1 MIRRILKKDLRRRKS
16 VNLILFLFITMATIF
31 LASSMNNILVVMSS
45 VDYYMSYANVPDL
58 TLIVTGDSEKEQID
72 QWLET
77 DEARVSAYSYYTM
90 LGLTQKSVTI
100 HKKAEQAQLD
110 SGGASIY
117 LGSTDTRY
125 CRVFDLDGNELTLSG
140 DEIGL
145 SQSVMEK
152 NKLKKGDSIVLGSG
166 GVKKEYRIKTAV
178 KDAAFGSEMVGMT
191 RIVVNPSEYGSYT
204 DADSSSIFSL
214 YFVDTDNISEF
225 NDALNNQ
232 GFTTLVNTITR
243 DTYTLVYSFDM
254 VMAALLILI
263 GICLIMIALLVL
275 RFTLV
280 FTIEED
286 YREIGIMKAIGMK
299 EFAVKKIYL
308 VKYFALVSIGALIG
322 FTLSIP
328 ISSVMVSGVSRNMIM
343 EDSSANIGIN
353 ILCTL
358 FIVIL
363 VLAFCYICTRRLN
376 KISVIDAI
384 KGGHSGESYKHRVGM
399 RLHRRSRMPVWMY
412 LGFNDIR
419 KHPRRYFVLMITFCI
434 SFILITIPL
443 NTLNTMQSREMAGK
457 FSMDPDSAVYL
468 RDIELAGEGSYKT
481 SRELRQG
488 LKRVEKE
495 LQEQGYQAKL
505 TGVPIYFF
513 SYSAQGSDAL
523 SKLMTVQSLGDN
535 DDYLL
540 YEDGEAPVLSN
551 EIAVSTL
558 LMEEKNWKIGDFI
571 ETELGGQTRSF
582 MITGTYSDY
591 MQLGK
596 SIRMNP
602 EIDLDDEAMFDC
614 WNIMVDMT
622 TDKTQEEMAA
632 KLGEKFPEYEWSSAQ
647 EVIDRNVGGIQ
658 QSLRDLLFPMTAMLC
673 AVIMLITLL
682 MERLFIAREKGEIAM
697 MKSVGYRHRTI
708 KLWQVSRMIWV
719 ALISMAAAVPL
730 SLFSN
735 HWILKPIF
743 AIMGADVTIQVV
755 PWQAYGIFPGILL
768 VGIILA
774 TFTATGKIRKI
785 NIRELNNL
793 E

>member
-31 LASSMNNILVVMSS
+31 LASSMNNILVIISS

-77 DEARVSAYSYYTM
+77 EDARVNAYGYYTI

-117 LGSTDTRY
+117 LGSADTRY
-125 CRVFDLDGNELTLSG
+125 CRVFDPDGNELTLSD

-145 SQSVMEK
+145 SQSAMEK
-152 NKLKKGDSIVLGSG
+152 NKLNKGDIIVLNSG
-166 GVKKEYRIKTAV
+166 GVKKEYRIRTAV

-191 RIVVNPSEYGSYT
+191 RIIVNPSEYKTYT

-214 YFVDTDNISEF
+214 YFVDTDNISSF

-232 GFTTLVNTITR
+232 GFTTLVNTIAR

-254 VMAALLILI
+254 IMAALLILI
-263 GICLIMIALLVL
+263 GICLILIALLVL

-299 EFAVKKIYL
+299 EFAIKRIYL
-308 VKYFALVSIGALIG
+308 VKYFALVSAGALIG
-322 FTLSIP
+322 LTLSVP
-328 ISSVMVSGVSRNMIM
+328 ISSTMVAGVSRNMIM
-343 EDSSANIGIN
+343 EDSSANLGVN

-358 FIVIL
+358 FIVLL
-363 VLAFCYICTRRLN
+363 VLTFCYICTRRLN
-376 KISVIDAI
+376 RISVIDAI
-384 KGGHSGESYKHRVGM
+384 KGGQSGESYQDRSSM
-399 RLHRRSRMPVWMY
+399 RLHRRSRMPVWMF

-419 KHPRRYFVLMITFCI
+419 KHPKRYFVLMITFCI

-443 NTLNTMQSREMAGK
+443 NTLNTMQSREMASK

-468 RDIELAGEGSYKT
+468 RDIELAGESSYKT
-481 SRELRQG
+481 SRELGEG
-488 LKRVEKE
+488 LERVENE

-505 TGVPIYFF
+505 TGIPIYFF
-513 SYSAQGSDAL
+513 SYSEKGSDTMN
-523 SKLMTVQSLGDN
+523 KLMTVQALGDN
-535 DDYLL
+535 NDYLL
-540 YEDGEAPVLSN
+540 YEDGKAPELSN
-551 EIAVSTL
+551 EIAVSVP
-558 LMEEKNWKIGDFI
+558 LMEEKNWQIGDVI
-571 ETELGGQTRSF
+571 ETELSGKMHSF

-596 SIRMNP
+596 SLRINP
-602 EIDLDDEAMFDC
+602 EIDLSDEPMFDC
-614 WNIMVDMT
+614 WNIMVDMK

-632 KLGEKFPEYEWSSAQ
+632 ELGEKFPEYEWSGAQ

-658 QSLRDLLFPMTAMLC
+658 QSLQDLLFPMTAMLC

-682 MERLFIAREKGEIAM
+682 MERLFIARENGEIAM
-697 MKSVGYRHRTI
+697 MKSVGYRNGTI
-708 KLWQVSRMIWV
+708 KIWQVSRMIWV

-743 AIMGADVTIQVV
+743 AIMGADVDIQVV

-768 VGIILA
+768 IGIILA
-774 TFTATGKIRKI
+774 TFAATGKIRKI